1 MTAPAKS
8 RRRGFILL
16 ETLVAFA
23 ILAVMLAAAYRIT
36 GSGASNLA
44 RAEAAR
50 DVLEA
55 LQSEMD
61 ATLSASTLTPGS
73 DTAALGAGYQRLR
86 TIRRVRAIG
95 QSGGQVALFRI
106 EIAAYRNADT
116 AHVNP
121 VLSLSTLRVEREGN
135 GQ

>member
-1 MTAPAKS
+1 MGARCKA

-36 GSGASNLA
+36 GTSATNLA
-44 RAEAAR
+44 RADAVR

-55 LQSEMD
+55 LQSELD
-61 ATLSASTLTPGS
+61 ATLSGPALRPGS
-73 DTAALGAGYQRLR
+73 DVAALGTGYQRVR

-95 QSGGQVALFRI
+95 QSGGQVALFRV
-106 EIAAYRNADT
+106 EIAAYRNEDT
-116 AHVNP
+116 TQTRP
-121 VLSLSTLRVEREGN
+121 VMQLSTLRVERERS

>member
-1 MTAPAKS
+1 MTPLAKR

-61 ATLSASTLTPGS
+61 ATLSGPPLTPGA
-73 DTAALGAGYQRLR
+73 DTAALGPGYQRLR

-95 QSGGQVALFRI
+95 QSGGQIALFRI
-106 EIAAYRNADT
+106 EVAAYRNGDT
-116 AHVNP
+116 AHLHP
-121 VLSLSTLRVEREGN
+121 VLSLSTLRVEREGS
-135 GQ
+135 GK